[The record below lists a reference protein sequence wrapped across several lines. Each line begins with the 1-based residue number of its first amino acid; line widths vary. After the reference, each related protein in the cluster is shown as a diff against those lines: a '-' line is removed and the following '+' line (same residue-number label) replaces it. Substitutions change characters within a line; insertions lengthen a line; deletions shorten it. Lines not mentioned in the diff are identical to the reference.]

1 MTAGWTQREP
11 EVTVVVPTKDR
22 DALLGQTLRSI
33 RRQQDVDFEVVVVD
47 DGSADPALVARI
59 VADVADPRFRV
70 VRHEQSRGVSAAR
83 NRGAAEAAAPWVA
96 FCDDDDLWAPD
107 KLAKQL
113 AAVREACV
121 DWVYVGSVNVTVG
134 NRVVGG
140 KPPLTPDQV
149 AEQLEE
155 RNVVPGGSSGVL
167 TRRDVLLD
175 AGGFDPG
182 LQPLADWDLWLRLLR
197 VSPPASVAEPLVAYR
212 VHGTNMSLDTRRM
225 RADFATF
232 SKRYPRA
239 NRAVLFRYLG
249 WRSIR
254 VNRHA
259 EAARQ
264 FLRAAVER
272 DGQYPLAVV
281 RQDLWYL
288 VRHAVT
294 SLRARLAPRMPP
306 RWPRVSVAEEQL
318 RWRERGQQWVDQL
331 TPS

>member
-1 MTAGWTQREP
+1 MSGGCRREP

-33 RRQQDVDFEVVVVD
+33 RWQQDVEFEVVVVD

-59 VADVADPRFRV
+59 VADLADARFRV
-70 VRHEQSRGVSAAR
+70 VRHEQSRGVSTAR
-83 NRGAAEAAAPWVA
+83 NRGTAEAAAPWVA

-113 AAVREACV
+113 RALREASA

-140 KPPLTPDQV
+140 EAPPTPDQV

-155 RNVVPGGSSGVL
+155 RNVVPGGTSGVL
-167 TRRDVLLD
+167 ARRHVLLD
-175 AGGFDPG
+175 VGGFDPC
-182 LQPLADWDLWLRLLR
+182 LQPLADWDLWLRMLR
-197 VSPPASVAEPLVAYR
+197 LSPPASVAEPLVAYR
-212 VHGTNMSLDTRRM
+212 VHATNMSLDTRHV

-232 SKRYPRA
+232 SQRYPRA
-239 NRAVLFRYLG
+239 NRAVLYRYLG
-249 WRSIR
+249 WWSIR

-259 EAARQ
+259 EASRL

-272 DGQYPLAVV
+272 DPRYPLSVV
-281 RQDLWYL
+281 GQDLWYL
-288 VRHAVT
+288 ARHAVT
-294 SLRARLAPRMPP
+294 SVKARLAPQLP
-306 RWPRVSVAEEQL
+306 RRSPRASIAEEQR
-318 RWRERGQQWVDQL
+318 RWRERAQQWIDQL
-331 TPS
+331 SPS